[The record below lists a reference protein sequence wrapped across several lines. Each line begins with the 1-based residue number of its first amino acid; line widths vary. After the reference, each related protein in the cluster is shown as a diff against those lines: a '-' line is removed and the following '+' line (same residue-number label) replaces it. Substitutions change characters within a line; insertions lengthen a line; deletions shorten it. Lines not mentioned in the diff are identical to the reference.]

1 MAWIKVVHENEAT
14 GAVKRVYDGHK
25 VVLNRKDAV
34 GEIVKVFSLRPDLLE
49 ARVGFGNTMTFGGS
63 GLGRFREE
71 LIAVSISA
79 MLQCLF

>member
-1 MAWIKVVHENEAT
+1 MAWIKLIHENEAT
-14 GAVKRVYDGHK
+14 GAVKRVYEGGK
-25 VVLNRKDAV
+25 VARIRKAAV

-49 ARVGFGNTMTFGGS
+49 ARTDFGTTMTFGGS

-79 MLQCLF
+79 MLNCLF

>member
-1 MAWIKVVHENEAT
+1 MAWIEVIDEHEAT
-14 GAVKRVYDGHK
+14 GAVKRVYEGKK
-25 VVLNRKDAV
+25 VAVIRKAAV

-49 ARVGFGNTMTFGGS
+49 ARTEFGTTMTFGGS

>member
-1 MAWIKVVHENEAT
+1 MAWIKLVQEDEAT
-14 GAVKRVYDGHK
+14 GTVREIYRRHRVAFG
-25 VVLNRKDAV
+25 REGAV

-49 ARVGFGNTMTFGGS
+49 ARVAFGNTMTFGGS

-79 MLQCLF
+79 LLKCLF

>member
-1 MAWIKVVHENEAT
+1 MAWIKVIDEAEAT
-14 GAVKRVYDGHK
+14 GAVKRVYEGKK
-25 VVLNRKDAV
+25 VAVIRKAAV

-49 ARVGFGNTMTFGGS
+49 APTEFGTTMTFGGS

>member
-1 MAWIKVVHENEAT
+1 MAWIKIVQETEAT
-14 GAVKRVYDGHK
+14 GAVKRVYEGGK
-25 VVLNRKDAV
+25 VAKIRQGTV

-49 ARVGFGNTMTFGGS
+49 ARVGFGTTMTFGGS

-79 MLQCLF
+79 MLKCLF